1 MMETIS
7 TTKLSSK
14 GQVVIPEAIRHQLG
28 LKEGAQFIVMGQKD
42 VVILKAVTP
51 PSDRDFDELITQ
63 ARRQARAAG
72 LKKKDVLQ
80 AIKRARKS

>member
-1 MMETIS
+1 METIS